1 MNAMG
6 VTPVMRL
13 CVLANVKKLYSLVD
27 FELIKREIIL
37 CGSESHESLESA
49 RKILLLALKQV
60 TMNSVTA
67 RK

>member
-1 MNAMG
+1 MTG

-13 CVLANVKKLYSLVD
+13 WVMANVKKLYSSVD

-37 CGSESHESLESA
+37 GGSGSHDSLESV
-49 RKILLLALKQV
+49 RKILLLALKEA